1 MHSVQ
6 TRALQ
11 ASFATTVAHGR
22 STLPFTRH
30 PKVSLS
36 MNSHEFIASTTTNIV
51 DTVLKLAKDVG
62 VILKDIPYVK
72 ALAEIIVQIIEI
84 RDVC

>member
-1 MHSVQ
+1 
-6 TRALQ
+6 
-11 ASFATTVAHGR
+11 
-22 STLPFTRH
+22 
-30 PKVSLS
+30 